1 MLIFGIV
8 ISPIACGS
16 RSKSSET
23 TATTVAGSST
33 TSAQTSTTAA
43 STTTSAT
50 APPTSAAATTTTM
63 DTAAAIAQITQN
75 WEKFFLAGTP
85 LAEREA
91 LLEDGSQYEQALT
104 VRASDPLQ
112 AEASATV
119 TNVTLTDA
127 THAHVIY
134 DVSLSGTV
142 ALPGA
147 EGNALLQD
155 GTWKVSA
162 ESFCSLIALGAT
174 EPIPGCS

>member
-1 MLIFGIV
+1 
-8 ISPIACGS
+8 
-16 RSKSSET
+16 
-23 TATTVAGSST
+23 
-33 TSAQTSTTAA
+33 
-43 STTTSAT
+43 
-50 APPTSAAATTTTM
+50 M
-63 DTAAAIAQITQN
+63 DSAAAIAQITQN

-112 AEASATV
+112 AQASATV
-119 TNVTLTDA
+119 TDVTLTDA

-147 EGNALLQD
+147 EGNAVFQD
-155 GTWKVSA
+155 STWKVSA